1 MEREIKE
8 IIDEKIINKEIIF
21 TASILNIFLSKT
33 KINILQ
39 EEVDDIEEK
48 IEKSLITD
56 DRLIEL
62 YNGKYGEKE
71 YIKEIC
77 KDVDESQYKNILEEK
92 YFCFFKELNTEG
104 IKNLYQQDEKEEI
117 VEDKVESESNED
129 DIDIPEE
136 NQEDVSGIIE
146 EVNEN
151 GVMKFDTIL
160 SFGLNNGYVTLDM
173 LEKIDYDQEEDLYDS
188 SEMLE
193 KLEEKGI
200 EIR

>member
-8 IIDEKIINKEIIF
+8 IIDEKIRNKEIIF
-21 TASILNIFLSKT
+21 TASILNIFLSRT
-33 KINILQ
+33 KVNILQ
-39 EEVDDIEEK
+39 EEVRDIEEK
-48 IEKSLITD
+48 IEKNLITD
-56 DRLIEL
+56 NRLIEL
-62 YNGKYGEKE
+62 FNGKYGEKE

-77 KDVDESQYKNILEEK
+77 KDIDESQYENILEEK
-92 YFCFFKELNTEG
+92 YFCFFKELNIEG
-104 IKNLYQQDEKEEI
+104 IKNLYQEDKKEEI
-117 VEDKVESESNED
+117 IEEKLEEESKED

-136 NQEDVSGIIE
+136 NQEDGEIE
-146 EVNEN
+146 EVNEKEI
-151 GVMKFDTIL
+151 MRFDTIL

>member
-8 IIDEKIINKEIIF
+8 IIDEKIRNKEVIF
-21 TASILNIFLSKT
+21 TASILNIFLSRT
-33 KINILQ
+33 KVNILQ
-39 EEVDDIEEK
+39 EEVKDIEEK
-48 IEKSLITD
+48 IEKYLITD
-56 DRLIEL
+56 NRLIEL
-62 YNGKYGEKE
+62 FNGKYGEKE

-77 KDVDESQYKNILEEK
+77 KDIDESQYENILEEK
-92 YFCFFKELNTEG
+92 YFCFFKELNIEG
-104 IKNLYQQDEKEEI
+104 IKNLYQEDKKEERI
-117 VEDKVESESNED
+117 EEKLEEESKKD
-129 DIDIPEE
+129 DINIPEE
-136 NQEDVSGIIE
+136 NQEDGEIE
-146 EVNEN
+146 EVNEE
-151 GVMKFDTIL
+151 GIIRFDTIL